1 MATNWNTAEVKV
13 ADRSG
18 LITRSFR
25 QVDIPDDGNFLQC
38 WGEKNGKEYCEI
50 YKGEVG
56 EVYININVNGK
67 NSHIT
72 VWENL

>member
-13 ADRSG
+13 TDKSG
-18 LITRSFR
+18 LACRSFH
-25 QVDIPDDGNFLQC
+25 QVDIPDEGNFLQC

-50 YKGEVG
+50 HKSKVS
-56 EVYININVNGK
+56 EVYININANGK

-72 VWENL
+72 VWENR

>member
-1 MATNWNTAEVKV
+1 MTTNWNTAEVVVVDK
-13 ADRSG
+13 SG

-50 YKGEVG
+50 HKERVG
-56 EVYININVNGK
+56 EVYININVKGK
-67 NSHIT
+67 NSHIS
-72 VWENL
+72 VWENR